1 MDYFE
6 KLIQESYE
14 NLKKMDIRELQYE
27 LNSYYLLLST
37 ENFDNSVIMEKILF
51 IKNLI
56 YEKKNK

>member
-51 IKNLI
+51 IQNLI